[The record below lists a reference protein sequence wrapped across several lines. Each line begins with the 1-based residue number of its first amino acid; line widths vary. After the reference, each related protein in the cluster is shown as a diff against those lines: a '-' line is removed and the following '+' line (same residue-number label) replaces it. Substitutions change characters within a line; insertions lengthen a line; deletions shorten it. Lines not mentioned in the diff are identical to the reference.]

1 MQEMQRLKKR
11 VVISKKND
19 KKRLINSRKNSRN
32 LRPKSWKP
40 GQSGNPKGRPPKK
53 ECLTS
58 LLKEALENQC
68 PTDKKKRTWAEVLTD
83 QLLIKAAKG
92 DMVAQRLVW
101 EYVEGKPKQ
110 EIEIP
115 SDITFHVRY
124 ADELK
129 K

>member
-1 MQEMQRLKKR
+1 MKK
-11 VVISKKND
+11 SS
-19 KKRLINSRKNSRN
+19 LINSRKNSRN
-32 LRPKSWKP
+32 LRPKPWKP
-40 GQSGNPKGRPPKK
+40 GQSGNPKGRPKK
-53 ECLTS
+53 RDSLIS
-58 LLKEALENQC
+58 LLKEALEQQC
-68 PTDKKKRTWAEVLTD
+68 PTDKKKRTWAEVLME
-83 QLLIKAAKG
+83 QLLVKAAKG